1 MEFSFNF
8 PSNLGISNTTTDTGF
23 TTPPIPA
30 QDPILPANTI
40 TASNSQQ
47 NNAISASVFQNPCN
61 GGSGC

>member
-8 PSNLGISNTTTDTGF
+8 PSNLGTSTTTTDSSSLF
-23 TTPPIPA
+23 TNLPT
-30 QDPILPANTI
+30 QDPILPASTI